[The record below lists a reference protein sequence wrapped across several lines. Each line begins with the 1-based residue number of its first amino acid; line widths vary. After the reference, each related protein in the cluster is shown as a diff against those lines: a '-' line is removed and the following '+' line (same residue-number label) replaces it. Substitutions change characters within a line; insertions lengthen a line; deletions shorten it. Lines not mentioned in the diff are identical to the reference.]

1 MLRVRAGPRDPR
13 GVRHS
18 LASVL
23 AMSAA
28 AALCGCSTL
37 EDVTAWISAAGQDVL
52 AALGC
57 RRGALGMCT
66 PPHPDTIVR
75 VFTLVSAQA
84 LADHAAAF
92 LAGRA
97 AAGPATFPV
106 AGPGWLPA
114 LAVDG
119 KAIRGAAGPDGLIPY
134 LLAAAT
140 HDTTAVI
147 AEVLIGAS

>member
-1 MLRVRAGPRDPR
+1 MPVPAAPEVALCELAAHALSMRAAGGGDLLRCFASVPDPRDPR

-66 PPHPDTIVR
+66 PPH
-75 VFTLVSAQA
+75 
-84 LADHAAAF
+84 
-92 LAGRA
+92 
-97 AAGPATFPV
+97 
-106 AGPGWLPA
+106 
-114 LAVDG
+114 
-119 KAIRGAAGPDGLIPY
+119 
-134 LLAAAT
+134 
-140 HDTTAVI
+140 
-147 AEVLIGAS
+147 